1 MTENYEDFIST
12 VSHELRTPLTSIRG
26 FADTMLNSWDRLDE
40 DSKKKFLGIIKEQ
53 SDRLINMV
61 ENILSVTKL
70 HSQSERIILKDIP
83 VRPTVEK
90 VVQLLKTQYKDKNF
104 IVDEKI
110 NTPNILADEDK
121 FQQAIMNIIENACK
135 YSNNNDIW
143 INVGF
148 GEDENFVAI
157 NVTNLGLGI
166 DERDYEKI
174 FTKFS
179 RIDNPLTRKVQGSGL
194 GLYITKNILEKMGGT
209 ICVKSENI
217 DANISKITFTID
229 IPSSDIEKQ
238 ARAKCIR

>member
-1 MTENYEDFIST
+1 
-12 VSHELRTPLTSIRG
+12 
-26 FADTMLNSWDRLDE
+26 
-40 DSKKKFLGIIKEQ
+40 
-53 SDRLINMV
+53 MV

-217 DANISKITFTID
+217 DVNLSKIKTDNLNKIINNTEEKLEIASNQNNKEN
-229 IPSSDIEKQ
+229 IPLKNNILDSNPYNNDNKRIKYVSLTEINRVIPLSKLS
-238 ARAKCIR
+238 

>member
-1 MTENYEDFIST
+1 
-12 VSHELRTPLTSIRG
+12 
-26 FADTMLNSWDRLDE
+26 
-40 DSKKKFLGIIKEQ
+40 
-53 SDRLINMV
+53 MV

-143 INVGF
+143 INIGF

-209 ICVKSENI
+209 ICVKSKNI